1 MENKFIMKTITV
13 WDLPLRI
20 FHWLLVA
27 LVVAA
32 TISAQLGGNAL
43 DWHVRFGLATL
54 ALLIFRV
61 LWGFIGGTHAKFS
74 NFIRGPR
81 TIFAYIK
88 GTAEKPL
95 GHNPVGAL
103 SVIAILLV
111 LFSQAITGL
120 FSNDDILTEGPL
132 YALVSKDTSDY
143 LTYIHTF
150 NQYIM
155 YGLLALH
162 VGAIFYY
169 RLFKK
174 EDLVR
179 PMVTGRKQVHA
190 SIAEIYKG
198 NVGSLRSAVVI
209 ISVSS
214 ALVWFIATYWK

>member
-1 MENKFIMKTITV
+1 MKKITV

-20 FHWLLVA
+20 FHWALVA
-27 LVVAA
+27 LVIAA
-32 TISAQLGGNAL
+32 TVSAKLGGNAL

-88 GTAEKPL
+88 GTADKPL
-95 GHNPVGAL
+95 GHNPIGAL

-111 LFSQAITGL
+111 LFAQAITGL

-143 LTYIHTF
+143 LTHIHTL

-162 VGAIFYY
+162 IGAILYY

-179 PMVTGRKQVHA
+179 PMVTGRKQVHP
-190 SIAEIYKG
+190 SIAEIYNG
-198 NVGSLRSAVVI
+198 SVGSLRSAVVI
-209 ISVSS
+209 ISASS

>member
-1 MENKFIMKTITV
+1 MMKHITV

-20 FHWLLVA
+20 FHWLLVG

-32 TISAQLGGNAL
+32 TVSAKLGGNAL

-61 LWGFIGGTHAKFS
+61 LWGFIGGTHAKFA

-81 TIFAYIK
+81 TVLAYIK

-95 GHNPVGAL
+95 GHNPIGAL

-111 LFSQAITGL
+111 LFLQAITGL

-143 LTYIHTF
+143 LTHIHTI

-162 VGAIFYY
+162 IAAILYY

-179 PMVTGRKQVHA
+179 PMLTGRKKVQS
-190 SIAEIYKG
+190 SIAEFYT
-198 NVGSLRSAVVI
+198 VSLGSVRAALLVLSA
-209 ISVSS
+209 SS
-214 ALVWFIATYWK
+214 GVVWFIATHWK

>member
-1 MENKFIMKTITV
+1 MKNITV

-20 FHWLLVA
+20 FHWALVA

-32 TISAQLGGNAL
+32 TVSAKLGGNAL

-81 TIFAYIK
+81 TILAYVK
-88 GTAEKPL
+88 GTADKPL
-95 GHNPVGAL
+95 GHNPIGAL

-132 YALVSKDTSDY
+132 YVLVSKDTSDY
-143 LTYIHTF
+143 LTHIHTL
-150 NQYIM
+150 NQYLI

-162 VGAIFYY
+162 VGAILYY

-179 PMVTGRKQVHA
+179 PMVTGRKQVNA
-190 SIAEIYKG
+190 SIADLYSG
-198 NVGSLRSAVVI
+198 SVGSLRSAIVI
-209 ISVSS
+209 ISASS
-214 ALVWFIATYWK
+214 AVVWFIATHWK